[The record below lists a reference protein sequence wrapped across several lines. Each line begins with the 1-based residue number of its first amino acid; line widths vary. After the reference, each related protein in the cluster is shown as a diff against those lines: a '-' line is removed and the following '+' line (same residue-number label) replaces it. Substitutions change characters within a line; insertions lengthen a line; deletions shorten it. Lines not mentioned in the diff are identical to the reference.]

1 MGKHTFDPELADKLD
16 DPSRYR
22 YVSADELV
30 GALDLT
36 GDETVLD
43 VGSGTGFY
51 TDDVALAT
59 SRVLALDIQPVMH
72 GLYRENGVPDGV
84 SLLTAAADGLP
95 LADASV
101 DAAVSTM
108 TYHEFATPDSL
119 ADLRRILVPGGR
131 LVVADWSA
139 DGRGESGPPVEERY
153 APDEAREHLEAAGFG
168 VDRLDDRPETL
179 LFVARA

>member
-1 MGKHTFDPELADKLD
+1 MGNHTFDPAMADKLD

-22 YVSADELV
+22 HVSVDELL
-30 GALDLT
+30 GALALS

-51 TDDVALAT
+51 TDDVALAAD
-59 SRVLALDIQPVMH
+59 RVLALDIQPVMH
-72 GLYRENGVPDGV
+72 GLYRENGVPDDV
-84 SLLTAAADGLP
+84 SLLTAAAAGLP
-95 LADASV
+95 LADGSV
-101 DAAVSTM
+101 DAVVSTM

-119 ADLRRILVPGGR
+119 AALRRVLVPGGR

-139 DGRGESGPPVEERY
+139 VGQGEAGPPVEERY
-153 APDEAREHLEAAGFG
+153 APGAAREHLEAAGFG
-168 VDRLDDRPETL
+168 VDRLDTRPETF